1 MLFASKCAI
10 VFAVDHYRRR
20 YIVHDIFKLATLT
33 ASRARS
39 AGVRPNQIVRTVCTE
54 NDVLE
59 SELDEVK
66 KLVLSECGRRSGQ
79 VRRKKAVQRQMS
91 LLNEPATD
99 NTIEKAPAQQLELFL
114 GRPYEQIRQDAENHE
129 ASLCSGLPEEDR

>member
-1 MLFASKCAI
+1 M
-10 VFAVDHYRRR
+10 
-20 YIVHDIFKLATLT
+20 HDIFKLATLT